1 MDFGL
6 ARLFRGAHVQ
16 TLGAALPLHCPPRSF
31 VSPAVETLRV
41 RALHGAFSGAVQA
54 DAWFLPSPTRARAV
68 VLVHGIGGD
77 SGSRYVVRAAVAL
90 HRAGLHVVRMSMR
103 GAGTSIDSAPS
114 LYHAGL
120 TDDLGALVQSL
131 LADARVSDV
140 VVLGFSGGGNIA
152 LKLAG
157 ELGDDAPVG
166 LAAVVSVSAP
176 LDYVRVGPH
185 MDSVARLP
193 YRFHI
198 LRGLVRQAQ
207 EFARIFPERVT
218 FDVGRL
224 SRLGTFRD
232 YDANL
237 VVPTY
242 GFADVD
248 EYWERAGARAWLSRV
263 AVPSLVVHAFD
274 DPMVPGALVRDALV
288 SASHAIDVEMST
300 KGGHIG
306 WYDGLDE
313 ASFVSPWAIKRALAF
328 FERH

>member
-1 MDFGL
+1 MDFGFS
-6 ARLFRGAHVQ
+6 RLLRSPHVQ
-16 TLGAALPLHCPPRSF
+16 TLGAALPVHCPPRSF
-31 VSPAVETLRV
+31 VAPPRETLRV
-41 RALHGAFSGAVQA
+41 RASHGRFSGAVQA
-54 DAWFLPSPTRARAV
+54 DAWFVASRTRAV

-77 SGSRYVVRAAVAL
+77 AGSRYVVRAAVAI

-120 TDDLGALVQSL
+120 TEDLGALVRSL
-131 LADARVSDV
+131 LADPRVSDV
-140 VVLGFSGGGNIA
+140 VVLGFSGGGNVA
-152 LKLAG
+152 LKLVG
-157 ELGDDAPVG
+157 ELGDEAPAG
-166 LAAVVSVSAP
+166 LAAIVSVSAP
-176 LDYVRVGPH
+176 LDFTTVGPH
-185 MDSVARLP
+185 MDAVARLP

-207 EFARIFPERVT
+207 AFARIFPERVT

-224 SRLGTFRD
+224 SRLGTFRE

-242 GFADVD
+242 GFASVD
-248 EYWERAGARAWLSRV
+248 DYWERAGARASLSRV

-274 DPMVPGALVRDALV
+274 DPMVPGRLVREALVT
-288 SASHAIDVEMST
+288 ASHAVDLEMSA

-313 ASFVSPWAIKRALAF
+313 ASFVSPWAVKRALAF